1 MRCYRAPDR
10 TAVAAALALV
20 AVLTCIAPPAGAAD
34 VRCPAAA
41 ITVLNITAPDAEI
54 VCRAAQV
61 AADFLTARGF
71 VVKDAAT
78 ISIVDRLTAI
88 DLPSIIG
95 TYAAKTHHA
104 EVLRYEAAAKQLP
117 ERPAFGVPMSPDL
130 YRSFIVHEI
139 AHAIADP
146 NFVRRPLAPAHEY
159 IAYTTQLATM
169 PDELRNAILRN
180 VDTDGYEHLKEVGD
194 MLLMMDPN
202 RFAVKSYL
210 HFIEPQNGAAA
221 FEQLLTGRF

>member
-1 MRCYRAPDR
+1 MHDYRALGQ
-10 TAVAAALALV
+10 TAVTAAVGLV
-20 AVLTCIAPPAGAAD
+20 GVLTCALPAAAAD

-41 ITVLNITAPDAEI
+41 ITVLNASTEDAEI
-54 VCRAAQV
+54 VCGAARQ
-61 AADFLTARGF
+61 ATEFLTSHGF
-71 VVKDAAT
+71 QVKDAAT
-78 ISIVDRLTAI
+78 VSIVDKLTAT
-88 DLPSIIG
+88 DLPSSIG
-95 TYAAKTHHA
+95 AYTPATHHA
-104 EVLRYEAAAKQLP
+104 EVLSYESAAKQLP
-117 ERPAFGVPMSPDL
+117 ERPAFGVPMNPAL

-139 AHAIADP
+139 AHAIADA
-146 NFVRRPLAPAHEY
+146 NFVRRPVAPAHEY

-169 PDELRNAILRN
+169 PEELRNTILHN

-210 HFIEPQNGAAA
+210 HFMQPQNGSAA